1 MKLPSWTAPAIW
13 GAVAGAVAMSTIGF
27 SAFGWHTARDTS
39 NIADDRAR
47 AATLAAQLPICL
59 ANARA
64 DTDPTRLA
72 KLRAETSSYTRGD
85 MVRTAGWATLPG
97 MVTADTNLASA
108 CSERLMAPAG

>member
-1 MKLPSWTAPAIW
+1 MKLPTWTAPAIW
-13 GAVAGAVAMSTIGF
+13 GVVAGGIAMSTVGF
-27 SAFGWHTARDTS
+27 AAFGWHTARDTS

-64 DTDPTRLA
+64 DTDPTRMTR
-72 KLRAETSSYTRGD
+72 LRAETSSYTRGD

-97 MVTADTNLASA
+97 MATADTSLASA
-108 CSERLMAPAG
+108 CSDALMAPAG